1 MAKMTIAGVGY
12 EFTILSVIYGLT
24 IFFVNYAYFP
34 NLTFT
39 LGFKIVNILIGSLFI
54 ILGFTLIRKSLII
67 VQYFHDRKLC
77 TEGIYSKVQHP
88 IYLAWIFIIIP
99 GVVIIIGSLLS
110 FTIPI
115 FMYFL
120 FLIFIPREE
129 KYLEQMFGEDY
140 LRYKNSTG
148 RIFPQIIN
156 KKK

>member
-1 MAKMTIAGVGY
+1 M
-12 EFTILSVIYGLT
+12 
-24 IFFVNYAYFP
+24 
-34 NLTFT
+34 
-39 LGFKIVNILIGSLFI
+39 GSLFI